1 MRPTNNETEGQMKS
15 LLTRF
20 PVVSVGEESGNLLV
34 RGDNIE
40 ALERLNGDLAGEVRC
55 VYVDPPYNNGER
67 YFDYDDRAHDA
78 WLEEQTDVLE
88 ALFGLLAVDGSMWV
102 SIDDGEAH
110 HLKVALD
117 RRLGRRHFVGT
128 IVWNQRKTREN
139 RAVFSFNHEYILVY
153 ARSPDAFAKSRN
165 DLPLTPEIL
174 KRYKNPDDDPRGPWQ
189 SVSANAQDG
198 HATPSQFYEIVAPSG
213 ERHTP
218 PNGRCWIYNESK
230 MRAEIEAGNV
240 WFGRDGRGVPRLKK
254 FLKDRDKG
262 ITPHTLWTAD
272 EVGTTR
278 EAKREILDLFP
289 SRQPFATPKPERLLS
304 RIIRI
309 ASDPGDLVVD
319 AYLGSGTTA
328 AVAHKLGRRYV
339 GIDSSESA
347 MDLAVRRLR
356 RVVEGDRVG
365 VSAAERWSG
374 GGGFRVARV
383 DE

>member
-1 MRPTNNETEGQMKS
+1 MDS

-20 PVVSVGEESGNLLV
+20 PRLHSVGVASGNLLL
-34 RGDNIE
+34 RGDNLRTLKRLSG
-40 ALERLNGDLAGEVRC
+40 ALLGQVRC

-67 YFDYDDRAHDA
+67 YFDYDDRDHEA
-78 WLEEQTDVLE
+78 WLESQTDVLE
-88 ALFGLLAVDGSMWV
+88 ELFQLLAVDGSMWI

-117 RRLGRRHFVGT
+117 RRLGRCRFVAT
-128 IVWNQRKTREN
+128 IVWNQRKSREN

-153 ARSPDAFAKSRN
+153 ARSPDAFATSRN
-165 DLPLTPEIL
+165 SLPPTAEIL
-174 KRYKNPDDDPRGPWQ
+174 KRYKNPDNDPRGPWQ
-189 SVSANAQDG
+189 SVSANVQDG

-218 PNGRCWIYNESK
+218 PNGRCWVYNEAK
-230 MRAEIEAGNV
+230 MKEEIAAGNV
-240 WFGRDGRGVPRLKK
+240 WFGKDGRGVPRLKM
-254 FLKDRDKG
+254 FLADRSRG
-262 ITPHTLWTAD
+262 VTPHTLWTAE

-278 EAKREILDLFP
+278 EAKREILKLFP
-289 SRQPFATPKPERLLS
+289 SRQPFDTPKPERLLS
-304 RIIRI
+304 RIIQI

-328 AVAHKLGRRYV
+328 AVAHKLGRRYI

-356 RVVEGDRVG
+356 RVVEGDGVG
-365 VSAAERWSG
+365 ISDEAGWSG
-374 GGGFRVARV
+374 GGGFTVA
-383 DE
+383 DGET